1 MTQCI
6 GDLEMLNVNDSV
18 YRGPGNGKC
27 EWPSVSGPLKCQMWM
42 TQCIGDMEM
51 LNVND
56 SVYRGP
62 GNFKC
67 GWLSVSGTW
76 KC

>member
-1 MTQCI
+1 MWMTQCI

-18 YRGPGNGKC
+18 YRG
-27 EWPSVSGPLKCQMWM
+27 L
-42 TQCIGDMEM
+42 EM

-62 GNFKC
+62 GNVKC
-67 GWLSVSGTW
+67 E
-76 KC
+76 

>member
-1 MTQCI
+1 
-6 GDLEMLNVNDSV
+6 
-18 YRGPGNGKC
+18 
-27 EWPSVSGPLKCQMWM
+27 
-42 TQCIGDMEM
+42 MEM

-62 GNFKC
+62 GNVKYE
-67 GWLSVSGTW
+67 WLSVSETW